1 MSHQECSKNDKGS
14 TAPLRILATFYFQPS
29 WLYGTND
36 HKKNKVKSNLLIYR
50 DDDDDSE
57 ASGFVPQRFPNFIF
71 FSNNYGQFKE
81 VL

>member
-57 ASGFVPQRFPNFIF
+57 ASGFVPQRFPIL
-71 FSNNYGQFKE
+71 FSFLITMGQFKE
-81 VL
+81 VI